1 VGPWIEARTSIA
13 LYTVL
18 NDTVKQVLLHRQVF
32 WLTAGLAWPGPWST
46 GACARRP
53 PGGDA

>member
-1 VGPWIEARTSIA
+1 MGPWIEARTSIA